1 MKYSN
6 PNIKSVVHPMW
17 MLVGPGALGECRALP
32 CDVQAFGIMVEMK
45 VGLES
50 APAYSYGR
58 QLRRNNA
65 DNI

>member
-32 CDVQAFGIMVEMK
+32 CDVQAFGTTVEMK

-50 APAYSYGR
+50 APAYCYG
-58 QLRRNNA
+58 
-65 DNI
+65 